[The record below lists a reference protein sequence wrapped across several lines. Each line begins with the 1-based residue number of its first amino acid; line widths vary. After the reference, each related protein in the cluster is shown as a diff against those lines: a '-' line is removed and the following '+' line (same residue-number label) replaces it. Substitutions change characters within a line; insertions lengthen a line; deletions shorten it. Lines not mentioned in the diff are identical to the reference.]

1 MPNAEAESGLHPAR
15 PRVER
20 REARGEEDAARPGS
34 FRWESTA
41 GSCYEV
47 GGRKTQL
54 GQGLHWVTSGLGK
67 LRGREAASLRRDR
80 KPARVEATAQLS
92 EAEPQAHRT
101 GRSAGPVCNRQA
113 HSDQGVEDEAQGAL
127 RLGVQ
132 RKKRSTPTAERV
144 QREKRSTPTTGRCP
158 TGEGL
163 ITPTAGRVQR
173 EKGLSL
179 QPAGRGRERRAYHS
193 VHRPALPAKG
203 LITPHWQHSLVG
215 DSTVMPVQEGSRT
228 QVSRA
233 GNSGKA

>member
-1 MPNAEAESGLHPAR
+1 MKRPACDVIANR
-15 PRVER
+15 RV
-20 REARGEEDAARPGS
+20 
-34 FRWESTA
+34 
-41 GSCYEV
+41 
-47 GGRKTQL
+47 L
-54 GQGLHWVTSGLGK
+54 K
-67 LRGREAASLRRDR
+67 LRPSYPKPSRRR
-80 KPARVEATAQLS
+80 TELAGAQDLS
-92 EAEPQAHRT
+92 AT
-101 GRSAGPVCNRQA
+101 GRRTPTRVLRTKRKA
-113 HSDQGVEDEAQGAL
+113 HSASVSSGRSDQLQPPNVSSG
-127 RLGVQ
+127 
-132 RKKRSTPTAERV
+132 RSDQLQP
-144 QREKRSTPTTGRCP
+144 PDGCP